1 MDSILRDLI
10 GDFVQ
15 VYLDDIIIYSKTW
28 EEHMEHIEIIFQRLE
43 KAGMKLGRDK
53 CDFAQQ
59 EIAFLGHI
67 VNREGTEPDPRKLE
81 LIQNWKPPTNKSEI
95 RSFMGMMSYYR
106 SFIENFAVIATP
118 LTSLQGE
125 KKIFKWE
132 KEQQEAFEKL
142 KEEMLKAAP
151 LEHPD
156 FNKPFVISTDASLG
170 ALGAVLS
177 QVDEQGRERPIM
189 FASKTLTGAE
199 TRYSP
204 TELELLAIKWAVTDK
219 FRQYIIGRE
228 FTVYSDHEALGRLG
242 NNKEINNKKLAR
254 WIMALEG
261 FDITINYRPGKKNQ
275 NADALSRMNT
285 YWNLCEYW
293 AETPRAA

>member
-1 MDSILRDLI
+1 
-10 GDFVQ
+10 
-15 VYLDDIIIYSKTW
+15 
-28 EEHMEHIEIIFQRLE
+28 
-43 KAGMKLGRDK
+43 
-53 CDFAQQ
+53 
-59 EIAFLGHI
+59 
-67 VNREGTEPDPRKLE
+67 
-81 LIQNWKPPTNKSEI
+81 
-95 RSFMGMMSYYR
+95 MGMMSYYR